1 MADQLESKT
10 VVFQGLFILDW
21 YYKVEFI
28 LEMFSIATS
37 QSAHCTFHS
46 KEETFIECVL
56 PAQEGFPQKL

>member
-10 VVFQGLFILDW
+10 VVFQGPFIRDW
-21 YYKVEFI
+21 YYKEEFI
-28 LEMFSIATS
+28 LELFRIATS

-56 PAQEGFPQKL
+56 PAQE